1 MMDRYEIEAIAKNEA
16 HHMADE
22 LRRDLE
28 YGQLTDL
35 RRELEAVQ
43 RDIYELRE
51 GLRTLDAMRLEK

>member
-16 HHMADE
+16 RYMADE